1 MSISVAQAQLFFL
14 AFTRIM
20 AIIIH
25 IPVFGGQNI
34 PTQVRVGLGLL
45 LAVVLFPWQAPLPPE
60 AEGLGLIAYS
70 LAIGKEILIGTL
82 VGFAADLT
90 FGLIQIAGSA
100 LGMGSGFES
109 SRIFNPALGE
119 ASSAFDQIFVMTATM
134 LFLVINGHHATLI
147 ALQKTFEIL
156 PLNSALPFNGLET
169 VVRTTSNLVATGI
182 HLALPVMA
190 TLFMTDLALGLLARV
205 APQVQVYFLGLPVK
219 VAVAL
224 LALGLTFMV
233 VSPSLTGLYK
243 ALPENMLL
251 FLEK

>member
-34 PTQVRVGLGLL
+34 PTQVRIGLGFL
-45 LAVVLFPWQAPLPPE
+45 LALVLIPWQPLPPE
-60 AEGLGLIAYS
+60 AAASSAAAYTI
-70 LAIGKEILIGTL
+70 AIGKEILIGTL

-90 FGLIQIAGSA
+90 FGVIQIAGAA

-134 LFLVINGHHATLI
+134 IFLVINGHHTTLI
-147 ALQKTFEIL
+147 ALEKTFEIL
-156 PLNSALPFNGLET
+156 PLNSPLPFNGLET
-169 VVRTTSNLVATGI
+169 VIRTTGTLIATGV
-182 HLALPVMA
+182 HLALPIMA
-190 TLFMTDLALGLLARV
+190 TLFMTDLVLGLLARV

-224 LALGLTFMV
+224 LALGLTFQV
-233 VSPSLTGLYK
+233 ISPSLIGLYK
-243 ALPENMLL
+243 TLPENMLL